1 MEGHS
6 SLPVEQKL
14 DDPSERRYGHTS
26 LRLPAA
32 LKRKLEALAHANR
45 KTLSSEIV
53 ALLQRSVDMLPDEPG
68 EPVASETAM
77 KALELA
83 EKNETRIKAIED
95 ALRAV
100 YDDKRVNDLP
110 DDVREIFVKLG
121 ETLYVP

>member
-68 EPVASETAM
+68 EPIPSETA
-77 KALELA
+77 KEALDLAKELDGSVGALIGRVSALEA
-83 EKNETRIKAIED
+83 
-95 ALRAV
+95 
-100 YDDKRVNDLP
+100 RV
-110 DDVREIFVKLG
+110 RKL
-121 ETLYVP
+121 EE